1 MTKYREFIRLLS
13 LDELSERDIA
23 RSCNVSRN
31 TVMRV
36 RKRIE
41 ETGISWPLASDVTD
55 RELEKLLF
63 LQKKS
68 ATDKQMPDFDYIR
81 EELLRNG
88 VNKKLLWTEYCA
100 ECRQHDEQPLMYS
113 QLCYYILNSRIS
125 NLCRHYETA
134 LKPA

>member
-1 MTKYREFIRLLS
+1 MTKYREIIRLLS
-13 LDELSERDIA
+13 LDDLSERDIA

-63 LQKKS
+63 PKKKS

-81 EELLRNG
+81 REFLRNG
-88 VNKKLLWTEYCA
+88 VNKKC
-100 ECRQHDEQPLMYS
+100 S
-113 QLCYYILNSRIS
+113 GLNTVRNAGNTIS
-125 NLCRHYETA
+125 TL
-134 LKPA
+134 